1 MFFESRNGS
10 KYRIVTNPSVFTNRN
25 NASQQ
30 LRDIVLQRQA
40 KPGEGGG
47 RYEDSLR
54 YITAAIWAQEDLS
67 IIREHEALPPEIDL
81 VTFYKWGLTSVQPF
95 KLQVIQDLARALYDR
110 AATWQPEARLL
121 GNISAAR
128 LVALSNW
135 VLHPD
140 GEQVPAPIHDTAVE
154 LQRYA
159 ANHCASVLLCESC
172 ADERTGWNVEMQGI
186 EAKDLVI
193 LARVLVAM
201 PTTDMVMSEA
211 L

>member
-10 KYRIVTNPSVFTNRN
+10 KYRIVTNPSIFANRN
-25 NASQQ
+25 NASEQ
-30 LRDIVLQRQA
+30 LQDIVLQRQA

-47 RYEDSLR
+47 RYEDNFR
-54 YITAAIWAQEDLS
+54 YITTAIWAQEDLS
-67 IIREHEALPPEIDL
+67 IIREHETLPPEIDFL
-81 VTFYKWGLTSVQPF
+81 TFYQWGLTSVQPF
-95 KLQVIQDLARALYDR
+95 KLRVIQDFAKALHDR

-128 LVALSNW
+128 LVDLSNW

-154 LQRYA
+154 LQRCA
-159 ANHCASVLLCESC
+159 ANHCASVPLCESC
-172 ADERTGWNVEMQGI
+172 ADEKTGWLVEMQGI
-186 EAKDLVI
+186 QARDLVM
-193 LARVLVAM
+193 LARAVVAM

>member
-10 KYRIVTNPSVFTNRN
+10 KYRIVTNLSVFNDRN
-25 NASQQ
+25 NANQQ

-81 VTFYKWGLTSVQPF
+81 LRFYQWGLTDTQPF
-95 KLQVIQDLARALYDR
+95 KLSAIQGLAKALYDR
-110 AATWQPEARLL
+110 ATTWQPEARLL
-121 GNISAAR
+121 GNISAGR

-135 VLHPD
+135 MLHPD

-154 LQRYA
+154 LQRCA
-159 ANHCASVLLCESC
+159 ANHCAAVLLCESC
-172 ADERTGWNVEMQGI
+172 ADERTGWLVEMQGI
-186 EAKDLVI
+186 QAKDLVM
-193 LARVLVAM
+193 LARVLVSL